1 MFASNTSEIKMTMK
15 MILWNMKEGSI
26 GDCGNDSTEDV
37 VLIKEDFTMGKINI
51 LFGNSLFFKKTFN

>member
-1 MFASNTSEIKMTMK
+1 

-26 GDCGNDSTEDV
+26 GDCGNDYTEDV